1 MRFPASRDAEMPQEC
16 KIRIVQSGKMALFAR
31 VRTVIKRRIREMNIC
46 TLIRVYKFICINTLD
61 GGSESAILSPAIIGN
76 FVNRASGHVFIS
88 TNSSF
93 CIVLSPLS
101 SVTEN
106 TDVRNDDLKKT
117 GVLYV
122 FVCIII
128 IDMFTIFYR
137 STSNMQLAG
146 ETIMKRD
153 ASEIFNFS

>member
-1 MRFPASRDAEMPQEC
+1 MYSFQQTHR
-16 KIRIVQSGKMALFAR
+16 
-31 VRTVIKRRIREMNIC
+31 
-46 TLIRVYKFICINTLD
+46 
-61 GGSESAILSPAIIGN
+61 
-76 FVNRASGHVFIS
+76 
-88 TNSSF
+88 F